1 MTRGGPVPATYTG
14 RVGNRILAWAIA
26 LVVGLVYGAAGSAAH
41 AATWLGLP
49 VGLLLA
55 VVGAGAMVLAVRL
68 LIGDRWAALATG
80 LGMMLATWVLSQP
93 SPGGSVLFTQAH
105 EIAALV
111 WMAAVPVWTA
121 LVVAF
126 PDPARLGR
134 ATAERR

>member
-1 MTRGGPVPATYTG
+1 M
-14 RVGNRILAWAIA
+14 GNRIASWAIA
-26 LVVGLVYGAAGSAAH
+26 LAVGLVYGAAGSAAH

-49 VGLLLA
+49 VGVFLA
-55 VVGAGAMVLAVRL
+55 VVGSGALLLAVRL
-68 LIGDRWAALATG
+68 LVGDRWAALAAG
-80 LGMMLATWVLSQP
+80 LGMMIATFVLAQP
-93 SPGGSVLFTQAH
+93 SAGGSVLFTQAH

-134 ATAERR
+134 PTAEPR